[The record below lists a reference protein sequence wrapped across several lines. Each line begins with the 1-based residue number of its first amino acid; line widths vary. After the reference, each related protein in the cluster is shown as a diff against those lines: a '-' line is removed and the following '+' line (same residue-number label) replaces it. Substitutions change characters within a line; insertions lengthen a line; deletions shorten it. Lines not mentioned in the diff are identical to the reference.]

1 MFGRGDLLEE
11 GGIYWGGNLLVEGA
25 SFTRGYTFQSRFEST
40 SRGGL
45 NLDSFKSYATGSEL
59 KSSCER
65 SLFGTG
71 SLLGEGGVYL
81 EERGGGGGGGRGRGR
96 GGGNCKLIVFP
107 SFIPR
112 TTDPSASVALQ
123 KALGVYDRFHFS
135 ELYPRRKFEHFKR

>member
-1 MFGRGDLLEE
+1 MGRESIGGRG
-11 GGIYWGGNLLVEGA
+11 LVH
-25 SFTRGYTFQSRFEST
+25 TRISTRFRLHTFQSRFEST

-65 SLFGTG
+65 SLFGRG

-81 EERGGGGGGGRGRGR
+81 EGGGEGGGGRD
-96 GGGNCKLIVFP
+96 CKLIVFP